1 LLQGLDPNKT
11 VCDKII
17 QRKGEGIAFW
27 AREGIAFW
35 AREGIAFWA
44 RIVYD
49 VLCVSYQ

>member
-35 AREGIAFWA
+35 AR
-44 RIVYD
+44 IVYD